1 MEIDILKEIV
11 ASVMK
16 VDVREINMDTTF
28 VMDLGADSLDIM
40 RILMNIEEQF
50 SILISKDCISKV
62 NNLGDLVEIIKNA

>member
-28 VMDLGADSLDIM
+28 IMDLGADSLDIM

-50 SILISKDCISKV
+50 AVVLPKDSIGKV
-62 NNLGDLVEIIKNA
+62 NTLGDLVELIKNA

>member
-16 VDVREINMDTTF
+16 VDVREIDIDTTF

-50 SILISKDCISKV
+50 ALVLPKDCIGKV
-62 NNLGDLVEIIKNA
+62 NNLGDLVDLIKNV